1 MAEASLLMLP
11 SVVTQSPVIDHDEM
25 QTVADVL
32 VDDANAATTV
42 AADVADSS
50 HLTSVYHSTSSP
62 PMTLSDA
69 FFLEEVPFS
78 TALNGYVAPFI
89 IAVTVVTNLLVC
101 LVLIRPGMRTATN
114 AVLVAVAFSD
124 SMTGLAPLP
133 CYIFF
138 YTLGGQHDFVPYP
151 WCFWYFC
158 LIEYMPTVFHTASVW
173 LTVLLAG
180 QRYVCV
186 CRGDLPRARTA
197 RRRSVVVKVTDRPRT
212 CTCFQR
218 DRGYRM
224 TCASGQWPASN
235 DCYSLTNVK
244 LEMMRTD
251 ATR

>member
-1 MAEASLLMLP
+1 MAEALLLMLP
-11 SVVTQSPVIDHDEM
+11 SVVTQAPVIDHDEM
-25 QTVADVL
+25 QTVAD
-32 VDDANAATTV
+32 AA
-42 AADVADSS
+42 AASASTDVADSS
-50 HLTSVYHSTSSP
+50 HPTSVYHHSSSSP
-62 PMTLSDA
+62 WPMTLSDA
-69 FFLEEVPFS
+69 FFLEDVPFS

-133 CYIFF
+133 CYIYF
-138 YTLGGQHDFVPYP
+138 YTLGGQHDWVPYR

-158 LIEYMPTVFHTASVW
+158 LIEYAPTVFHTASVW

-197 RRRSVVVKVTDRPRT
+197 RRRSVVVKVIDRPRT
-212 CTCFQR
+212 CTCFGR
-218 DRGYRM
+218 VLYAG
-224 TCASGQWPASN
+224 A
-235 DCYSLTNVK
+235 
-244 LEMMRTD
+244 RT
-251 ATR
+251 